1 MISQQQ
7 INEAKEYF
15 TNNRCSNSVEE
26 DVFFHLINKNY
37 VAREELM
44 NLAASVGFEVPN
56 THKFVMGRRNWELH
70 KKASW
75 EK

>member
-1 MISQQQ
+1 MISREQ
-7 INEAKEYF
+7 INEAKEYYI
-15 TNNRCSNSVEE
+15 NNRSNKVEE
-26 DVFFHLINKNY
+26 DTFFHLLRKNY

-44 NLAASVGFEVPN
+44 TLASTVGFDVPN

-70 KKASW
+70 KKESW